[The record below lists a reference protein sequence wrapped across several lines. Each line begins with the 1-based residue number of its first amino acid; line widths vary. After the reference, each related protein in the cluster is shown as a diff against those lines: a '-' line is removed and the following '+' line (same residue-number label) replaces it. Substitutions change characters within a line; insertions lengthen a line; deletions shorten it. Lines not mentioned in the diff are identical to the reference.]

1 MARVVL
7 YHTDGCHLC
16 EQAHDLAVT
25 VLALDD
31 IHHQDILDDER
42 LMAQFQTSIPVLKN
56 IKTGKL
62 LNWPFTQQQIQE
74 FIQEDGFNKNC

>member
-1 MARVVL
+1 MAKVIL

-16 EQAHDLAVT
+16 EQAYQLAVS
-25 VLALDD
+25 VLTHED
-31 IHHQDILDDER
+31 IHHQDILDDES
-42 LMAQFQTSIPVLKN
+42 LMTQYQTSIPVLKN

-74 FIQEDGFNKNC
+74 FI